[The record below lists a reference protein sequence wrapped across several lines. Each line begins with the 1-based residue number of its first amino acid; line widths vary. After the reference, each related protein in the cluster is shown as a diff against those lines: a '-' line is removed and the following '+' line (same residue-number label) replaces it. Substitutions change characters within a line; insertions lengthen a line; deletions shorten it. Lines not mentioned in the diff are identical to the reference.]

1 MKVGFLSEE
10 FHMHRSAIHLLEALP
25 TRQRSAIHQLLL
37 SLSVDELREL
47 VSYFNGHDKSGTDD
61 TARLALLCVYSGHLS
76 HKFPSFS
83 FVQSHLASCCP
94 EIIELK
100 PRHVLTRPLSDM
112 TGHPVDYL
120 DGAVFQSLIEL
131 MPNGWLVA
139 IPVKKGFKTNIVSFP
154 EFSASSCKGDSHAI
168 SQ

>member
-1 MKVGFLSEE
+1 
-10 FHMHRSAIHLLEALP
+10 MHISAIQLLEALP
-25 TRQRSAIHQLLL
+25 TRKRSVINQLLL
-37 SLSVDELREL
+37 SMSIDELREL
-47 VSYFNGHDKSGTDD
+47 VAYFNGHNKYGADD
-61 TARLALLCVYSGHLS
+61 TARIALLCVYSGHLS
-76 HKFPSFS
+76 NKFPPFS

-94 EIIELK
+94 DIIELK

-139 IPVKKGFKTNIVSFP
+139 IPVRKGFKTNIVSFP
-154 EFSASSCKGDSHAI
+154 DSSGSSFKGDSHAI